1 MEIEATGIVEVN
13 GISHIE
19 DAQPASTNG
28 DLLSEV
34 PMAKLQEIVVTDYIR
49 EAIDKVAI
57 AEGFQNYDINVDHG
71 SSIGDGFVGVMLK
84 AIINELDSDKTLTVL
99 VKIPPT
105 SKARREQMKVMKLF
119 EREVFVYNVM
129 LPEFVQF
136 QKDKRI
142 SQQNG
147 FFNFPK
153 VYYADY
159 SEEKD
164 DGIIIMEDLRES
176 GHRMWSKFNPVNFEH
191 AKLLMTSLGRL
202 HAVSFAMKAK
212 NPELFEKYKNLSD
225 YFGDNFTDSN
235 FLLFMN
241 STITKAAESLDP
253 DDVKSK
259 AKVLKLLDYLQS
271 GISDCMTPEFIE
283 PYGVVNH
290 GNTLSFY
297 INPVI
302 LNSQI
307 VF

>member
-13 GISHIE
+13 GTAHIE
-19 DAQPASTNG
+19 NGPPANLT
-28 DLLSEV
+28 DIPL
-34 PMAKLQEIVVTDYIR
+34 AKLQEINVTDYIR
-49 EAIDKVAI
+49 EALDKVAV

-71 SSIGDGFVGVMLK
+71 SSIGDGFVGIMLK
-84 AIINELDSDKTLTVL
+84 VTINELDSDKTLTVL
-99 VKIPPT
+99 AKIPPA

-153 VYYADY
+153 VYYADF

-176 GHRMWSKFNPVNFEH
+176 GHRMWSKYNPVNLEH
-191 AKLLMTSLGRL
+191 AKLLMTALGRL

-212 NPELFEKYKNLSD
+212 NPELFEKYKNLGD
-225 YFGDNFTDSN
+225 YFGENFSDPN
-235 FLLFMN
+235 FQFFMT
-241 STITKAAESLDP
+241 STITKAVECLEP
-253 DDVKSK
+253 EDVKSRAK
-259 AKVLKLLDYLQS
+259 ALKLLDYLQH
-271 GISDCMTPEFIE
+271 GVTDCMTPEFIE
-283 PYGVVNH
+283 PYGIVNH
-290 GNTLSFY
+290 GEITNL
-297 INPVI
+297 
-302 LNSQI
+302 
-307 VF
+307 